1 MCEYVSVNNQR
12 EVSMDM
18 GEKVKEYRLRNAW
31 SQEQLAE
38 LASLSVRTVQRIE
51 NGHKPGLETLSALAS
66 VFNVNVS
73 ELSGNM
79 TQAEE
84 TLDTR
89 ISEARLRVEQE
100 TRFYR
105 ALIIALFV
113 CSVLMVVN
121 YLSSPGSYWSVVV
134 TFIWGSLIAFR
145 ALRIFVLKDHI
156 ATWQQKRVQRLLR
169 EKNDLPGREK

>member
-1 MCEYVSVNNQR
+1 MST
-12 EVSMDM
+12 
-18 GEKVKEYRLRNAW
+18 GEKVKEYRLKNAW

-51 NGHKPGLETLSALAS
+51 KGHKPGLETLSALAS

-73 ELSGNM
+73 DLSGCIHHVN
-79 TQAEE
+79 E

-89 ISEARLRVEQE
+89 INEARLRVGQE

-113 CSVLMVVN
+113 CSVLIAVN
-121 YLSSPGSYWSVVV
+121 YLFSPNSYWSAVV
-134 TFIWGSLIAFR
+134 TLVWGSLVAFR
-145 ALRIFVLKDHI
+145 ALRVFVLKDRI
-156 ATWQQKRVQRLLR
+156 ATWQQKRVQHLIR
-169 EKNDLPGREK
+169 ERNDLPAREQSQPERHD

>member
-1 MCEYVSVNNQR
+1 MCEYVPVNNQR
-12 EVSMDM
+12 EASMDM
-18 GEKVKEYRLRNAW
+18 GEKVKEYRLRNAR

-66 VFNVNVS
+66 VFNVNVA

-89 ISEARLRVEQE
+89 ISEAGGFAWNR
-100 TRFYR
+100 
-105 ALIIALFV
+105 
-113 CSVLMVVN
+113 
-121 YLSSPGSYWSVVV
+121 
-134 TFIWGSLIAFR
+134 
-145 ALRIFVLKDHI
+145 
-156 ATWQQKRVQRLLR
+156 KRVFIVRSLLPC
-169 EKNDLPGREK
+169 LSVAC